1 MFMEELNK
9 AIEYLKTKNQI
20 KQELLYNFNTF
31 RALMNITMPYDL
43 SDDYYKWQDLISVSY
58 THLTLPTNSRV

>member
-1 MFMEELNK
+1 MEELNK

-43 SDDYYKWQDLISVSY
+43 SDDYYKWQDLI
-58 THLTLPTNSRV
+58 LLNNL

>member
-31 RALMNITMPYDL
+31 RALMNITMPYD
-43 SDDYYKWQDLISVSY
+43 
-58 THLTLPTNSRV
+58 